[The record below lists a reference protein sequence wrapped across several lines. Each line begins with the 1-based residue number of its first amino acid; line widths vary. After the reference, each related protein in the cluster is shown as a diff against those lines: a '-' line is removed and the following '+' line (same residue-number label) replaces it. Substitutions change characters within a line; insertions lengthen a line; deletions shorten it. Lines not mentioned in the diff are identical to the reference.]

1 MTAARA
7 IPVVSAICV
16 LPAAYAV
23 HRFAEAWGGAEL
35 DPAIVPPSPHIALFW
50 RVGVAVVLALGA
62 AGPLWR
68 LAERSP
74 AASMR
79 LAEVNFVVAGALLVT
94 QALFVP

>member
-7 IPVVSAICV
+7 IPIVTAICV

-23 HRFAEAWGGAEL
+23 QRLVEGWAGGEL
-35 DPAIVPPSPHIALFW
+35 NPALVPPSPHVALFW
-50 RVGVAVVLALGA
+50 RCGVAGVLALGVT
-62 AGPLWR
+62 GPLFR

-74 AASMR
+74 AVSLRVAELGLV
-79 LAEVNFVVAGALLVT
+79 LAAGLLGA